1 MIYLAS
7 PYSDQSSAVRDAR
20 HAQAVE
26 VARQLI
32 ERGVIVFSPIAYSHQ
47 MASELGGDFE
57 SWRKFDLE
65 MIDLADELWV
75 LTLDGWK
82 ESIGVAAEIEH
93 ARNRS
98 IAILYVNESLEFS
111 IREDT
116 DTVII
121 GPTTSGH
128 PWREVDVE
136 MHDLNWERFQLI
148 ASTEATLNEQVAKYC
163 LAGWTCW
170 VSGLL
175 DTPRIGKQ
183 FAAVMYRVK
192 PQTGKATQ

>member
-7 PYSDQSSAVRDAR
+7 PYSDPSPAVRDAR
-20 HAQAVE
+20 HTQAVE
-26 VARQLI
+26 VTRQLI
-32 ERGVIVFSPIAYSHQ
+32 EREIVVFSPIVYSHQ

-57 SWRKFDLE
+57 SWRKFDFAML
-65 MIDLADELWV
+65 DLAEELWV

-82 ESIGVAAEIEH
+82 ESVGVAAEIEH
-93 ARNRS
+93 ARGNG
-98 IAILYVNESLEFS
+98 IAVLYISESLEFS
-111 IREDT
+111 TPQVT

-121 GPTTSGH
+121 KPTVSGH
-128 PWREVDVE
+128 PWQDGDDR
-136 MHDLNWERFQLI
+136 LNTMWEQFQVI
-148 ASTEATLNEQVAKYC
+148 ASTEAVLNEQVAKYC

-175 DTPRIGKQ
+175 DTLHVGKQ

-192 PQTGKATQ
+192 SQTGKAIQ